1 MIINSI
7 KNKNI
12 FIAIFSSLIL
22 LFITIDSAFA
32 VPPMPMIYSGTVE
45 ILGGPTVDSVM
56 GIDSEVDEF
65 NNPVNPTTFG
75 TEICMTYCLYARVG
89 DWVTGSVP
97 IKNGVFTALAV
108 GPIAPE
114 NKPNTTYNNLPISFY
129 IFDIPADQTDIFKVR
144 GLPKVQFDFELTFAK
159 LPEPTPTPTP
169 IPTATPVVAQPSVY
183 SGPLIISGTSEPPSN
198 GILVAKVGPYTSA
211 PALIDGESYK
221 NLILNPSDIS
231 FEGMKIE
238 FYLNGYKSLTTDV
251 FKNGSFNL
259 AFPLLFTAIPEATAT
274 PVPATAIPPVVI
286 PTVTPTPV
294 PPIIKTIIVTPT
306 PLPPTS
312 TPIPT
317 NTPTPIPPTPIVLVV
332 TATPESNNPTPVPL
346 DSGGCF
352 STNGDLSITTGAANL
367 FFLISPILF
376 IICYR
381 IYRKK

>member
-1 MIINSI
+1 MFVNSI
-7 KNKNI
+7 KNKNV
-12 FIAIFSSLIL
+12 FIAIISSLVL
-22 LFITIDSAFA
+22 LFITIDSALA
-32 VPPMPMIYSGTVE
+32 VPPMPLIYSGTVE
-45 ILGGPTVDSVM
+45 VTGEPIVNSVM
-56 GIDSEVDEF
+56 EIDTEVDEF
-65 NNPVNPTTFG
+65 GSPVNPTTYG
-75 TEICMTYCLYARVG
+75 ELICVTYCLHAQVG
-89 DWVTGSVP
+89 DWVTASVP
-97 IKNGVFTALAV
+97 IKNGIFTALSV
-108 GPIAPE
+108 GPPDS
-114 NKPNTTYNNLPISFY
+114 TYNNLPIYFY
-129 IFDIPADQTDIFKVR
+129 IYDVPADQTEVFKAAF
-144 GLPKVQFDFELTFAK
+144 LPSVTFDYKLTFPK
-159 LPEPTPTPTP
+159 LPDPTPTP
-169 IPTATPVVAQPSVY
+169 IPTMTPTPVIAQPSVY
-183 SGPLIISGTSEPPSN
+183 SGSLIISGASEPPAN
-198 GILVAKVGPYTSA
+198 AVLVAKIGPYTSP
-211 PALIDGESYK
+211 PALIDSDSYK
-221 NLILNPSDIS
+221 NLILNPSDII

-259 AFPLLFTAIPEATAT
+259 AFPLLFTAIPIATAT
-274 PVPATAIPPVVI
+274 PVPATAIPVVI

-317 NTPTPIPPTPIVLVV
+317 NTPTPTPTITPIPPTPIVLVV

-352 STNGDLSITTGAANL
+352 STNGDLSITTGAVNL

>member
-1 MIINSI
+1 F
-7 KNKNI
+7 K
-12 FIAIFSSLIL
+12 A
-22 LFITIDSAFA
+22 AFL
-32 VPPMPMIYSGTVE
+32 P
-45 ILGGPTVDSVM
+45 SV
-56 GIDSEVDEF
+56 
-65 NNPVNPTTFG
+65 TFD
-75 TEICMTYCLYARVG
+75 Y
-89 DWVTGSVP
+89 
-97 IKNGVFTALAV
+97 K
-108 GPIAPE
+108 
-114 NKPNTTYNNLPISFY
+114 
-129 IFDIPADQTDIFKVR
+129 
-144 GLPKVQFDFELTFAK
+144 LTFPK
-159 LPEPTPTPTP
+159 LPDPTPTP
-169 IPTATPVVAQPSVY
+169 IPTMTPTPVIPQPSVY
-183 SGPLIISGTSEPPSN
+183 SGSLIISGASEPPAHAV
-198 GILVAKVGPYTSA
+198 LVAKIGPYTSP
-211 PALIDGESYK
+211 PALIDSDSYK
-221 NLILNPSDIS
+221 NLILNPSDII

-238 FYLNGYKSLTTDV
+238 FYLIGYKSLTTDV

-274 PVPATAIPPVVI
+274 PVPATAIPVVI

-317 NTPTPIPPTPIVLVV
+317 NTPTPTPTITPIPPTPIVLVV

-352 STNGDLSITTGAANL
+352 STNGDLSITTGAVNL